1 MYSNNLV
8 CGIINY
14 INQNIK
20 NKIAIKDIADDF
32 YFNRFYIMKLFK
44 KELGISINEYINKKR
59 IYDSLTQIKNT
70 NDSFLT
76 IALDNGFNS
85 LEYFSESF
93 KNVIGTSPR
102 TYKKFTY
109 FIIKTTENQTDII
122 RKNLLKLQVLI
133 EKIDKYKRNRK
144 PENKKEK
151 KLSIFW

>member
-8 CGIINY
+8 CDIINY

-20 NKIAIKDIADDF
+20 NKIVIKDIADNF

-76 IALDNGFNS
+76 VALDNGFNS

-133 EKIDKYKRNRK
+133 EKIDKYKRNKK

-151 KLSIFW
+151 KLSIF

>member
-1 MYSNNLV
+1 MYSNDLV
-8 CGIINY
+8 CDIINY

-20 NKIAIKDIADDF
+20 NKINIQNIADDF

-76 IALDNGFNS
+76 VALDNGFNS

-151 KLSIFW
+151 KLSIF

>member
-8 CGIINY
+8 CDIINY

-20 NKIAIKDIADDF
+20 NKIVIKDIADNF

-76 IALDNGFNS
+76 VALDNGFNS

-133 EKIDKYKRNRK
+133 EKIDKYKRNKK

>member
-1 MYSNNLV
+1 MYSNDLV
-8 CGIINY
+8 CNIINY

-20 NKIAIKDIADDF
+20 YKINIQNIADNF

-59 IYDSLTQIKNT
+59 IYDSLMQIKNT

-151 KLSIFW
+151 KLSIF

>member
-8 CGIINY
+8 CDIINY

-20 NKIAIKDIADDF
+20 NKIVIKDIADNF

-76 IALDNGFNS
+76 VALDNGFNS

-151 KLSIFW
+151 KLSIF

>member
-1 MYSNNLV
+1 MYSNDLV
-8 CGIINY
+8 CDIINY

-20 NKIAIKDIADDF
+20 NKINIQNIADDF

-76 IALDNGFNS
+76 VALDNGFNS

>member
-1 MYSNNLV
+1 MYSNDLV
-8 CGIINY
+8 CDIINY

-20 NKIAIKDIADDF
+20 NKINIQNIADNF

-44 KELGISINEYINKKR
+44 KELGISINECINKKR
-59 IYDSLTQIKNT
+59 IYDSLMQIKNT

-151 KLSIFW
+151 KLSIF

>member
-8 CGIINY
+8 CDIINY

-20 NKIAIKDIADDF
+20 NKIVIKDIADNF

-76 IALDNGFNS
+76 VALDNGFNS

-93 KNVIGTSPR
+93 KNVIGTPPR

-133 EKIDKYKRNRK
+133 EKIDKYKRNKK

-151 KLSIFW
+151 KLSIF

>member
-1 MYSNNLV
+1 MYSNGLV
-8 CGIINY
+8 CDIINY

-20 NKIAIKDIADDF
+20 NKINIQNIADDF

-59 IYDSLTQIKNT
+59 IYDSLMQIKNT

-85 LEYFSESF
+85 LEYFSETF
-93 KNVIGTSPR
+93 KNVIGTPPR

-109 FIIKTTENQTDII
+109 FIIKTTDEEANTI
-122 RKNLLKLQVLI
+122 RKNLLQLQILI
-133 EKIDKYKRNRK
+133 EKIDNYEKNRK
-144 PENKKEK
+144 LEKKKEK

>member
-8 CGIINY
+8 CDIINY

-20 NKIAIKDIADDF
+20 NKIVIKDIADNF

-76 IALDNGFNS
+76 VALDNGFNS

-122 RKNLLKLQVLI
+122 RKNLVKLQVLI
-133 EKIDKYKRNRK
+133 EKIDKYKRNKK

-151 KLSIFW
+151 KLSIF

>member
-8 CGIINY
+8 CDIINY

-20 NKIAIKDIADDF
+20 NKIVIKDIADNF

-44 KELGISINEYINKKR
+44 KKLGISINEYINKKR
-59 IYDSLTQIKNT
+59 IYDSLMQIKNT

-85 LEYFSESF
+85 LEYFSETF
-93 KNVIGTSPR
+93 KNVIGTPPR

-109 FIIKTTENQTDII
+109 FIIRTTDEEANAI
-122 RKNLLKLQVLI
+122 RKNLLQLQILI
-133 EKIDKYKRNRK
+133 EKIDNYEKNRK
-144 PENKKEK
+144 PEKKKEK
-151 KLSIFW
+151 KLSIF

>member
-1 MYSNNLV
+1 MYSNDLV
-8 CGIINY
+8 CNIINY

-20 NKIAIKDIADDF
+20 YKINIQNIADNF

-59 IYDSLTQIKNT
+59 IYDSLMQIKNT

>member
-1 MYSNNLV
+1 MYSNDLV
-8 CGIINY
+8 CNIINY

-20 NKIAIKDIADDF
+20 YKINIQNIADNF

-76 IALDNGFNS
+76 VALDNGFNS

-151 KLSIFW
+151 KLSIF

>member
-1 MYSNNLV
+1 MYSNDLV
-8 CGIINY
+8 CNIINY

-20 NKIAIKDIADDF
+20 YKINIQSIADNF

-59 IYDSLTQIKNT
+59 IYNSLSQIKNT
-70 NDSFLT
+70 NNHFLT

-85 LEYFSESF
+85 LEYFSETF

-109 FIIKTTENQTDII
+109 FIIKTTDEESDTI
-122 RKNLLKLQVLI
+122 RKNLLWLQILM
-133 EKIDKYKRNRK
+133 EKIDNYEKNRK
-144 PENKKEK
+144 PKMKKEK
-151 KLSIFW
+151 ELSIF